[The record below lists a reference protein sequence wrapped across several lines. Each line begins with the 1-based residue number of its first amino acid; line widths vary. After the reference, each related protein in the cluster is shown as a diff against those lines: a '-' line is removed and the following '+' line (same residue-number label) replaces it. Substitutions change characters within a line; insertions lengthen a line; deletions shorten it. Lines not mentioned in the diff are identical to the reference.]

1 MDVRY
6 TVGRN
11 EYKRMTTAELRDA
24 FQIDLFESGKLNLL
38 YCEGERGIV
47 EVRFPF
53 TGDYM
58 FHAHKTEFAE
68 RGWMGF
74 FRVLPDDDTQL
85 TYHGNQHGE

>member
-1 MDVRY
+1 FFDYYPTGTQKKPRDY
-6 TVGRN
+6 TDTIMQG
-11 EYKRMTTAELRDA
+11 
-24 FQIDLFESGKLNLL
+24 Q
-38 YCEGERGIV
+38 GERGIV